1 MGTEVT
7 NPNVPELDK
16 GGMNIISTDHHRNGI
31 SGCPFTIHLIQ
42 EGDDTKVVI
51 MFNGHPD
58 CVAVLSV
65 DQLAKGDIFFGSNS
79 WRGDVYAHK
88 ISKLVGA

>member
-1 MGTEVT
+1 ME
-7 NPNVPELDK
+7 
-16 GGMNIISTDHHRNGI
+16 IITSDHHRNGI
-31 SGCPFTIHLIQ
+31 SGCPFTVHLIR

-51 MFNGHPD
+51 MFDGHED

-79 WRGDVYAHK
+79 WRGDVYASEIK
-88 ISKLVGA
+88 ALITA